1 MTRQLPVKIS
11 QNEEKIMNQL
21 NGPELAAAQPY
32 TLTAINNST
41 NQGNFCVF
49 QQDPDLGVSNVLS
62 LAWFSKFA
70 HPSTTVKFTWTI
82 EYNFVWSETGVLT
95 PGVMFDASQTF
106 DADLQN
112 SNQITLTYAGGYNFV
127 NQTKGPKPGILYI
140 KEDATIPPKQ
150 ASVGIGMSGFGTFV
164 VQAQPNLNLNFSP
177 HPRYYIAFGNFIQ
190 GEVLDISEM
199 TNVAEILFATNV
211 YSMTAIL
218 GEDNG
223 WTIKSTKA
231 LNALVANARASD
243 ATLTFNDVPRLLLG
257 ESGTRGSITDVA
269 VADANGQFAFTDK
282 TADKKGDDIFV
293 TSLQHPTKPP
303 GLEPGDTYTITGM
316 SGKNPIR
323 PITAMY
329 MSKTGNVYK
338 FTKV

>member
-1 MTRQLPVKIS
+1 
-11 QNEEKIMNQL
+11 MNQFNRL
-21 NGPELAAAQPY
+21 ELAAAQPY

-41 NQGNFCVF
+41 NAGNFCVF

-70 HPSTTVKFTWTI
+70 HPSTVVKFTWTI

-95 PGVMFDASQTF
+95 PGVVFDASQTF

-112 SNQITLTYAGGYNFV
+112 SNQITLTYAGGYNFI

-140 KEDATIPPKQ
+140 KEDSTIPPKQ

-177 HPRYYIAFGNFIQ
+177 HPRYYIAFGNFTQ

-199 TNVAEILFATNV
+199 TNVAEVAFATNV

-218 GEDNG
+218 GADNG
-223 WTIKSTKA
+223 WTVKSTKA
-231 LNALVANARASD
+231 LNTLLVNARAAD
-243 ATLTFNDVPRLLLG
+243 ASLTFKDVPRLLLG
-257 ESGTRGSITDVA
+257 ESVIGNSLTKVSVA
-269 VADANGQFAFTDK
+269 NANGQFAFTNK
-282 TADKKGDDIFV
+282 TADKKGDDISV
-293 TSLQHPTKPP
+293 KSVQPPTDPP
-303 GLEPGDTYTITGM
+303 GLEVGETYTITGQ
-316 SGKNPIR
+316 SGQTPFG
-323 PITAMY
+323 PVDAMY
-329 MSKTGNVYK
+329 MSKSGSNYK